1 MLCVLEGAAI
11 QSRGDA
17 DVSGLTKIAN
27 ATAGQEYAGTPQNIK
42 QVQGARCKVQG
53 AFTNHKSQITNHK
66 SQISAFF

>member
-1 MLCVLEGAAI
+1 MLCVLEGAAT

-27 ATAGQEYAGTPQNIK
+27 VTAGQEYAGTPQNIK

-53 AFTNHKSQITNHK
+53 VFTNHKSQITNHK
-66 SQISAFF
+66 SQISTFF